1 MINLEIREKEI
12 FRTLKKLKDRKFVI
26 IGGYAVNVYTLPRFS
41 VDCDLAVKKEEV
53 KEISGIL
60 EQEKYKKEK
69 ARDNLPYH
77 GEFIRYG
84 KEIKKNFKV
93 SFDILIEK
101 VIDRQTSA
109 YFDVDWILSNSEFKT
124 LKGKTFSEEIK
135 AKVPSPEV
143 LVIMK
148 LLSCR
153 INDIRDIFMII
164 PNVKD
169 YDYIRKIVSQ
179 KTDFNKQFKKL
190 IDTITSK
197 DFKDNLQGVFGF
209 IPEQLFDRNKRL
221 ISKLSG

>member
-12 FRTLKKLKDRKFVI
+12 FRTLKKLIDRKFVI

-53 KEISGIL
+53 KEILRIL
-60 EQEKYKKEK
+60 EQEEYKKEK
-69 ARDNLPYH
+69 ARNNLPYH
-77 GEFIRYG
+77 GEFIRYE
-84 KEIKKNFKV
+84 KEIKNNFKV

-109 YFDVDWILSNSEFKT
+109 YFDVDWILNNSEFKI
-124 LKGKTFSEEIK
+124 LKGKTFKEEIN
-135 AKVPSPEV
+135 ARIPTAEV

-169 YDYIRKIVSQ
+169 YNYIRKVISE
-179 KTDFNKQFKKL
+179 KTNFNNQFKKL
-190 IDTITSK
+190 IDTISSK
-197 DFKDNLQGVFGF
+197 NFKDNLQGVFGF
-209 IPEQLFDRNKRL
+209 IPEYLFDRNKKL
-221 ISKLSG
+221 ISKLNI